1 MRITIDTDQ
10 APSIV
15 QGTGSGASSTGSG
28 TGSGGGAE
36 DAGASG
42 APRNMTAGAASDASG
57 GSAMDAG
64 APHQELIEQVERA
77 RLMETSSAAARNADF
92 AGAEDAGAGP
102 RTIQ

>member
-15 QGTGSGASSTGSG
+15 QGTGAGDSVIG
-28 TGSGGGAE
+28 TGGAV

-64 APHQELIEQVERA
+64 GPPEELLQQVERA

>member
-1 MRITIDTDQ
+1 MRITIETDQ
-10 APSIV
+10 APNIV
-15 QGTGSGASSTGSG
+15 HGTGSGSAGASSTG
-28 TGSGGGAE
+28 TGGAM

-42 APRNMTAGAASDASG
+42 APRNMTAGAQSDASS

-64 APHQELIEQVERA
+64 APHQELVEQVERA
-77 RLMETSSAAARNADF
+77 RLMETGQGGGASSDF